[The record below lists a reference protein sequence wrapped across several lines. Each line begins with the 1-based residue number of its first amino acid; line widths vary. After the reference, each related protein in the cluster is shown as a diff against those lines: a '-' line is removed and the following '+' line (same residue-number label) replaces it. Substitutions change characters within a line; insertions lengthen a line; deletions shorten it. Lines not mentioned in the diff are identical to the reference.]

1 MVQISVRPRICLLV
15 MDIDVY
21 FTEDNKKSQ
30 RLEVVCKAEG
40 TRCIDQQKITFIFE
54 LILKLMLEIMDLF
67 MYKQVKALLDSS
79 IIRMCS
85 LPSDLNSRIKNS
97 AAHGIYS

>member
-1 MVQISVRPRICLLV
+1 MSIS
-15 MDIDVY
+15 
-21 FTEDNKKSQ
+21 
-30 RLEVVCKAEG
+30 
-40 TRCIDQQKITFIFE
+40 QKIIKEANAWRSYAKQRAPEMHRPAENNLIFE

-85 LPSDLNSRIKNS
+85 LLSDFNSRIKHS